1 MSKTIDMIH
10 PEHAEHWLKIAKDVK
25 KALDGLDTTTER
37 SVAAIMT
44 DLNKRLES
52 TGYEIISDYSD
63 RYRYFDFDVFTKDR
77 EYGIRIFLGSTW
89 FGNIHLHNL
98 EDMYLYAP
106 SDVDDVLS
114 DVTIEQLEEFVKNN

>member
-1 MSKTIDMIH
+1 MTKAKDMIH
-10 PEHAEHWLKIAKDVK
+10 PAHAEHWLKIAEDVK

-37 SVAAIMT
+37 SVAAILT

-89 FGNIHLHNL
+89 FGDIHLHNL
-98 EDMYLYAP
+98 TDMYLYAP
-106 SDVDDVLS
+106 SDVDDVLD
-114 DVTIEQLEEFVKNN
+114 DVTIDELREFVKNN

>member
-1 MSKTIDMIH
+1 MTKAKDMIN
-10 PEHAEHWLKIAKDVK
+10 PVHAEHWLKIAKDVK
-25 KALDGLDTTTER
+25 KVLDDLDTTTKR

-89 FGNIHLHNL
+89 FDNIHLHNL
-98 EDMYLYAP
+98 TDMYLYAP
-106 SDVDDVLS
+106 SDIDDVLD
-114 DVTIEQLEEFVKNN
+114 DVTIEELERNIRS